1 MPPENDPDDL
11 FNLDEVLNLEETYYK
26 EGYDEGYKDGAE
38 AGLIEGRSAGL
49 KKGFEKYLEAGRLQ
63 GRAIIWANR
72 IPSLKKELEDE
83 AANSSSSQQET
94 PKDEDQDK
102 EREEAASSSRDEKQQ
117 DEKQQHEEQQDEKK
131 PEDESERIQLPP
143 LNSNP
148 RLEKH
153 IRMLYGM
160 LEPGTLPTKNDDESV
175 NDFDSRM
182 KGALARF
189 KMIERALREATEK
202 GSAEKRRRPA
212 QTSKPVQGNDNIEDI
227 GKIPQRGESSGSKG

>member
-11 FNLDEVLNLEETYYK
+11 FDFDDVLNLEEKYYK

-38 AGLIEGRSAGL
+38 AGLIEGRSVGL
-49 KKGFEKYLEAGRLQ
+49 KTGFDKFLEAGRLQ

-83 AANSSSSQQET
+83 LASSSNSQQET
-94 PKDEDQDK
+94 PQDEEKDNDKDKDK
-102 EREEAASSSRDEKQQ
+102 EEASSGSK
-117 DEKQQHEEQQDEKK
+117 DEKK
-131 PEDESERIQLPP
+131 LETIELPP

-148 RLEKH
+148 RLEKN

-160 LEPGTLPTKNDDESV
+160 LEPGTLSTKNDDESV
-175 NDFDSRM
+175 NDFDSRL
-182 KGALARF
+182 KGAQARF
-189 KMIERALREATEK
+189 KMIERAIREAVEK

-212 QTSKPVQGNDNIEDI
+212 QPSKPGQGNDNIEDI
-227 GKIPQRGESSGSKG
+227 GKIPQRGESSGGKG